1 MTRDLPP
8 GLATDVAVLEHSGSL
23 VEDRGDHL
31 IVRTP
36 SNPTFHWGNCLLV
49 TDAEAVADA
58 GRWTTAFAEAFPRA
72 TWIAIGLVAMPQERA
87 AWAAQGLGLELD
99 DVLVTTVVPRTGP
112 LPAGYV
118 ARELR
123 TDDDWE
129 QHIARELRD
138 NADHEPVSHER
149 FTRARTDSQRALTE
163 RGDAAFFG
171 AFEDT
176 ALVAD
181 LGIVR
186 CDDVAR
192 FQAVGTDAE
201 HRRRGLA
208 SHLLGLAASWAADQG
223 CREWV
228 IVTEA
233 TNPAGRV
240 YRAAGFELADAT
252 VQAYRAPG
260 APVIGDGAAH

>member
-1 MTRDLPP
+1 MPRYGPAMTRDLPP
-8 GLATDVAVLEHSGSL
+8 GWATDVAVLEHSGSL
-23 VEDRGDHL
+23 IEDRGDHL

-49 TDAEAVADA
+49 TDRDVVADA
-58 GRWTTAFAEAFPRA
+58 ARWTVGFADAFPA
-72 TWIAIGLVAMPQERA
+72 ADWIAIGLVAMPDDA
-87 AWAAQGLGLELD
+87 SGWVAQRLELELD
-99 DVLVTTVVPRTGP
+99 DVLVTSTLPRTGA
-112 LPAGYV
+112 LADGYV
-118 ARELR
+118 AREL
-123 TDDDWE
+123 TGDADWE
-129 QHIARELRD
+129 QHVAREIRD
-138 NADHEPVSHER
+138 NVDYEPVAHER
-149 FTRARTDSQRALTE
+149 FLRARTASQRALTE

-171 AFEDT
+171 AFADG
-176 ALVAD
+176 ALLAD

-186 CDDVAR
+186 CGDVAR
-192 FQAVGTDAE
+192 FQAVGTDAA

-208 SHLLGLAASWAADQG
+208 SHLLGVAARWAADRG

-252 VQAYRAPG
+252 VQAYRA
-260 APVIGDGAAH
+260 AHA